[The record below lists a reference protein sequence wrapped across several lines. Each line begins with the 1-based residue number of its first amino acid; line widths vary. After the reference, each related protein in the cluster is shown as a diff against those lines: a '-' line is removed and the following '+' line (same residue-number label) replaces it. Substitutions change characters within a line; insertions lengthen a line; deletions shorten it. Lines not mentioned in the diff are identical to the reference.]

1 MRMGS
6 ARDYRLRVRVIG
18 VCGDVG
24 AEGVR
29 AGPFA
34 HPTLSG
40 RCTSRRPASRAGEG
54 DGQKA
59 RAEVSPGPA
68 PEGRSLRGD
77 LSAQFAPLGMERA
90 SRPVICQATTA
101 QALHVAQSRVGST
114 LPPHPRKAAGG
125 AGSGSSHR
133 QRGTT
138 VADRWPLSKLLQAS
152 VSLPCRQVRCRASP
166 FTLGLAGDGL
176 GV

>member
-6 ARDYRLRVRVIG
+6 ARDYRLRVKVALRVWRCRG
-18 VCGDVG
+18 RRCEGRAFRAPDPLRPLHQSPAGFPRGG
-24 AEGVR
+24 AEM
-29 AGPFA
+29 
-34 HPTLSG
+34 
-40 RCTSRRPASRAGEG
+40 E
-54 DGQKA
+54 K
-59 RAEVSPGPA
+59 AEVSPGP
-68 PEGRSLRGD
+68 S
-77 LSAQFAPLGMERA
+77 SAQFAPLRMERA
-90 SRPVICQATTA
+90 SRPVICQATSDH
-101 QALHVAQSRVGST
+101 ALHVPQSRVGST
-114 LPPHPRKAAGG
+114 LPPHPREAAGG

-166 FTLGLAGDGL
+166 FTLGLAGDDL